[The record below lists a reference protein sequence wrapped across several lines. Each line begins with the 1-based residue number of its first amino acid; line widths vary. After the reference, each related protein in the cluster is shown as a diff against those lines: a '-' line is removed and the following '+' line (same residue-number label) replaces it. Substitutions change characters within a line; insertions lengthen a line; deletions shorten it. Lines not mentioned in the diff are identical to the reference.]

1 MTNYGIFVYIGG
13 GGFNCEIGYEKS
25 KFRSKTKGR

>member
-1 MTNYGIFVYIGG
+1 MTDYGIFVYIG